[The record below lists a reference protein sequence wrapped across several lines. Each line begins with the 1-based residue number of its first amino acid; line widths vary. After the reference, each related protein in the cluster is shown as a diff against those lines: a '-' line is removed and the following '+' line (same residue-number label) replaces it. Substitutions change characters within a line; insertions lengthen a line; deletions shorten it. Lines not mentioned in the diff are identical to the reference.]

1 MKFCRYADDCN
12 IYVASER
19 AGNRVLTNT
28 IKFIEETL
36 KLRVNRDKSGVFRPR
51 RAKFLGYTFVGKTGQ
66 PLVHPK
72 SFKRLKD
79 KLRAVFYR
87 ARGGSLFRTIGEL
100 NAILRGWRQYFR
112 LDNRKGVFA
121 ALDIHIRR
129 HLRKLVWIAWKRPR
143 TRERELQR
151 RGLDDFRAWKSANNG
166 RGAWWNANARHM
178 REAFPLSFFK
188 QHGLYSLLAMR

>member
-1 MKFCRYADDCN
+1 M
-12 IYVASER
+12 E
-19 AGNRVLTNT
+19 NT

-51 RAKFLGYTFVGKTGQ
+51 RAKFLGPTFVRTTGQ

-79 KLRAVFYR
+79 KLRTVFHR
-87 ARGGSLFRTIGEL
+87 ARGGSLFQTIGEL

-112 LDNRKGVFA
+112 LDNRKDVFE

-143 TRERELQR
+143 TRERELRR
-151 RGLDDFRAWKSANNG
+151 RGLDGFRAWKSANNG

-178 REAFPLSFFK
+178 RDAFPLSFFRR
-188 QHGLYSLLAMR
+188 HGLYSLLAMPESPSTTNSETAGCRTACPNAQH

>member
-1 MKFCRYADDCN
+1 MRFCVDGG
-12 IYVASER
+12 S
-19 AGNRVLTNT
+19 TSSW
-28 IKFIEETL
+28 TL
-36 KLRVNRDKSGVFRPR
+36 
-51 RAKFLGYTFVGKTGQ
+51 
-66 PLVHPK
+66 
-72 SFKRLKD
+72 
-79 KLRAVFYR
+79 
-87 ARGGSLFRTIGEL
+87 ARGGE
-100 NAILRGWRQYFR
+100 
-112 LDNRKGVFA
+112 

-178 REAFPLSFFK
+178 RDAFPLSFFK